1 LAGSRLGLAI
11 HDSGNSWSLREI
23 SGCTMSLEGIC
34 WSIPVKIGGI
44 EFPHNFI
51 MHSDLGNKDMILGQ
65 LWLFSHSTRI
75 DYIHELG
82 VTLQLWENGD

>member
-1 LAGSRLGLAI
+1 
-11 HDSGNSWSLREI
+11 
-23 SGCTMSLEGIC
+23 MSLEGIC

-82 VTLQLWENGD
+82 VTL